1 MENKDRFVRT
11 SLTDSCGCVD
21 FLEISELLEIATSS
35 SIIRFDSGGQ
45 RRGKDGG
52 VSAGLQRCACVQ
64 QHIKYKRSQW
74 QCGKDFFSGSLQDV
88 YVDDFLQDPKHWPSC
103 LNLNVNPRACMR
115 IDMLKCEHK
124 HSPHVSGTSCEARLQ
139 FCVACTACGG
149 RCTKNAVGWRPA

>member
-11 SLTDSCGCVD
+11 SLTDSCRCVD

-64 QHIKYKRSQW
+64 QHIKGASGNVVVLARTSSADRYKMSTW
-74 QCGKDFFSGSLQDV
+74 MIFC
-88 YVDDFLQDPKHWPSC
+88 
-103 LNLNVNPRACMR
+103 R
-115 IDMLKCEHK
+115 ILSICQ
-124 HSPHVSGTSCEARLQ
+124 A
-139 FCVACTACGG
+139 A
-149 RCTKNAVGWRPA
+149 